1 MTSEV
6 SRTDIPETGEFAA
19 ERRRLEAELQ
29 ASQGLV
35 RLLTENAPA
44 FLAYVDAGDLR
55 YRFVN
60 RQFELAFRRARA
72 EIVGH
77 SVADVI
83 GAPNYQFALP
93 HIEKA
98 RAGERTSYTNT
109 FPLAQGTRW
118 LEMNLIPDFDG
129 NHVVSGI
136 LVHGYDVTERKEAEA
151 TLVKTRERFN
161 QAERLAAIGSWE
173 LDLSTNVLSWSDEIF
188 RIFEMDPAHW
198 GASYEAFLRAIHPD
212 DRLAVNEA
220 YTKSVQTHMPY
231 QIEHR
236 LLFADGRIKFVRERG
251 ETIYDADGRPLRTLG
266 TIQDISDRR
275 NTERALRQKE
285 EEYRT
290 LAENSPD
297 LIARFDRQ
305 LRHLYVNAAAA
316 KAGVLKADEYLG
328 KTIAETGVPPEI
340 SGRWD
345 ERIQKV
351 FATGEA
357 SDIEDVFAT
366 PAGLRYFNTQLVPE
380 FDRDGTVHS
389 VQTIARDITE
399 RILAEA
405 ERDQLH
411 EKLLLSQKMETIG
424 RLAGGIAH
432 EFNNLLAVILMRTEL
447 ASGLLAPAAP
457 LHRHL
462 AEIDTAAR
470 RSAELT
476 RQLLGFA
483 RRQTVAPKVLDL
495 NATLAEML
503 PLLRKLVGADIE
515 LRFVPDPLLW
525 TTRLDPVQ
533 VDQILVNLCM
543 NARDAIDGRG
553 AIVITTGNT
562 IVEQPD
568 AADPQAPPPDAYV
581 TLTVRDDG
589 CGMGPAVLAH
599 LFEPFFTTKE
609 VGKGTGLGLATIYG
623 IVQQNRGHIRVD
635 SAPGQGATFTIYLPR
650 HGHSEVAPIV
660 TSPQSLSQG
669 QGETVLFVEDE
680 DTVLQMGREA
690 LEFLGYAV
698 LPAATS
704 NEAMRLA
711 QTHNG
716 VIDLLIT
723 DIIMPEMNG
732 QELAR
737 RIAALRPGLKQLF
750 VSGYP
755 SDHIA
760 QRGMLASGV
769 PFLQKPFS
777 LQELATMVRQTLTA
791 AP

>member
-1 MTSEV
+1 M
-6 SRTDIPETGEFAA
+6 
-19 ERRRLEAELQ
+19 Q
-29 ASQGLV
+29 ASQHLV

-44 FLAYVDAGDLR
+44 FLAYVDAADLR

-60 RQFELAFRRARA
+60 RQFELAFRRTRA

-77 SVADVI
+77 SVAEVI
-83 GAPNYQFALP
+83 GELNFQFALP
-93 HIEKA
+93 SIEKA

-118 LEMNLIPDFDG
+118 LEMNLVPDFDG

-136 LVHGYDVTERKEAEA
+136 LVHGYDITERKEAEA
-151 TLVKTRERFN
+151 ALQKTKQRFD

-188 RIFEMDPAHW
+188 RIFEMEPTRWDAT
-198 GASYEAFLRAIHPD
+198 YEAFLAAIHPD
-212 DRLAVNEA
+212 DRAAVKEA
-220 YTKSVQTHMPY
+220 YTKSVEAHTPY
-231 QIEHR
+231 DIEHR
-236 LLFADGRIKFVRERG
+236 LLLADGRTKYVRERG
-251 ETIYDADGRPLRTLG
+251 ETFYDAGGRPLRTLG
-266 TIQDISDRR
+266 TIRDISERKD
-275 NTERALRQKE
+275 TEHALRQKE
-285 EEYRT
+285 EEFRT
-290 LAENSPD
+290 LTENSPD
-297 LIARFDRQ
+297 LIARFDRR

-316 KAGVLKADEYLG
+316 KAGILKAEEYLG
-328 KTIAETGVPPEI
+328 KTIAETGVPPEV
-340 SGRWD
+340 SRRWE
-345 ERIQKV
+345 ERIQEV
-351 FATGEA
+351 FATGKA
-357 SDIEDVFAT
+357 KDIEDVFAT
-366 PAGLRYFNTQLVPE
+366 PAGLRYFNTQMVPE
-380 FDRDGTVHS
+380 FDRDGTVRS
-389 VQTIARDITE
+389 VQTIARDVTE
-399 RILAEA
+399 RLLAEA

-503 PLLRKLVGADIE
+503 PLLRKLVGNEIE
-515 LRFVPDPLLW
+515 LHFVPDPVLW

-533 VDQILVNLCM
+533 VDQILVNLCL

-562 IVEQPD
+562 IVEQID

-589 CGMGPAVLAH
+589 CGMGPAVLDH

-650 HGHSEVAPIV
+650 HSLSEVAPV
-660 TSPQSLSQG
+660 VASSEALPHG
-669 QGETVLFVEDE
+669 RGETVLFVEDE
-680 DTVLQMGREA
+680 ETVLQMGREA
-690 LEFLGYAV
+690 LEFLGYVV

-711 QTHNG
+711 HAHAG
-716 VIDLLIT
+716 VIDLMIT

-760 QRGMLASGV
+760 QRGRLASGV

-777 LQELATMVRQTLTA
+777 LQELATMVRRTLTA